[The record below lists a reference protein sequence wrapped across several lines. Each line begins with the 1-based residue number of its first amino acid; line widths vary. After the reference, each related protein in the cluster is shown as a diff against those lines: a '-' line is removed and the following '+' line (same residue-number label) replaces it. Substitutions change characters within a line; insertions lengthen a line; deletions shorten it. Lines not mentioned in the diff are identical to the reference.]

1 MKDAPNVAYVNLG
14 VKNLLDSQ
22 ANVKP
27 AIFEKSKQRPA
38 LILNADYRP
47 LSYFPLSLWPWQEAI
62 KAVYLKRVNVAAE
75 YEEVVRS
82 EKLTLPLPSVIVL
95 KNYVVPTKT
104 VPFTRATL
112 FLRDEFTCQYC
123 GYKGKDLTFDHV
135 VPKSRGGKTRWDNV
149 VAACQ
154 SCNLRKDAKTT
165 SQAGFK
171 LKKVPT
177 KPSPEVLLNKGK
189 KFPPSDMH
197 KSWVDFLYFE
207 KDFD

>member
-1 MKDAPNVAYVNLG
+1 M
-14 VKNLLDSQ
+14 LDSQ

-154 SCNLRKDAKTT
+154 SCNLRKAAKTT

-197 KSWVDFLYFE
+197 KSWSDFLYFE
-207 KDFD
+207 NDFD

>member
-1 MKDAPNVAYVNLG
+1 M
-14 VKNLLDSQ
+14 LDSQ
-22 ANVKP
+22 ANEKP

-95 KNYVVPTKT
+95 KNYVVPTKA

-154 SCNLRKDAKTT
+154 SCNLRKAAKTT

-197 KSWVDFLYFE
+197 KSWNDFLYFE

>member
-1 MKDAPNVAYVNLG
+1 M
-14 VKNLLDSQ
+14 LDSQ

-95 KNYVVPTKT
+95 KNYVVPTKN

-135 VPKSRGGKTRWDNV
+135 VPKSRGGKTRWENV

-154 SCNLRKDAKTT
+154 SCNLRKAAKMT

-197 KSWVDFLYFE
+197 KSWNDFLYFE

>member
-1 MKDAPNVAYVNLG
+1 M
-14 VKNLLDSQ
+14 LDSQ

-62 KAVYLKRVNVAAE
+62 KAVYLKRVIVAAE

-154 SCNLRKDAKTT
+154 SCNLRKAAKTT

-171 LKKVPT
+171 LRKVPT

-197 KSWVDFLYFE
+197 KSWNDFLYFE

>member
-1 MKDAPNVAYVNLG
+1 M
-14 VKNLLDSQ
+14 LDSQ

-62 KAVYLKRVNVAAE
+62 KAVYLQRVNVAAE

-154 SCNLRKDAKTT
+154 SCNLRKAAKTT

-171 LKKVPT
+171 LKKAPT

-197 KSWVDFLYFE
+197 KSWSDFLYFE

>member
-1 MKDAPNVAYVNLG
+1 M
-14 VKNLLDSQ
+14 LDSQ

-27 AIFEKSKQRPA
+27 AIFERSKQRPA

-154 SCNLRKDAKTT
+154 SCNLRKAAKTT

-171 LKKVPT
+171 LKKAPT

-197 KSWVDFLYFE
+197 KSWSDFLYFE

>member
-1 MKDAPNVAYVNLG
+1 M
-14 VKNLLDSQ
+14 LDSQ

-104 VPFTRATL
+104 VPFTRATV

-154 SCNLRKDAKTT
+154 SCNLRKAAKTT

-171 LKKVPT
+171 LKKAPT

-189 KFPPSDMH
+189 KFPPSDIH
-197 KSWVDFLYFE
+197 KSWTDFLYFE

>member
-1 MKDAPNVAYVNLG
+1 M
-14 VKNLLDSQ
+14 LDSQ

-154 SCNLRKDAKTT
+154 SCNLRKAAKTT

-171 LKKVPT
+171 LKRAPT

-197 KSWVDFLYFE
+197 KSWNDFLYFE

>member
-1 MKDAPNVAYVNLG
+1 M
-14 VKNLLDSQ
+14 LDSQ

-104 VPFTRATL
+104 APFTRATL

-154 SCNLRKDAKTT
+154 SCNLRKAAKTT

-171 LKKVPT
+171 LRKVPT

-197 KSWVDFLYFE
+197 KSWNDFLYFE

>member
-1 MKDAPNVAYVNLG
+1 M
-14 VKNLLDSQ
+14 LDSQ
-22 ANVKP
+22 ANLKP
-27 AIFEKSKQRPA
+27 AIFERSKQRPA

-123 GYKGKDLTFDHV
+123 GYKGKDLTLDHV

-154 SCNLRKDAKTT
+154 SCNLRKAAKTT

-171 LKKVPT
+171 LKKAPT

-189 KFPPSDMH
+189 KFPPNDMH
-197 KSWVDFLYFE
+197 KSWIDFLYFE

>member
-1 MKDAPNVAYVNLG
+1 M
-14 VKNLLDSQ
+14 LDSQ
-22 ANVKP
+22 ANLKP
-27 AIFEKSKQRPA
+27 AIFERSKQRPA

-154 SCNLRKDAKTT
+154 SCNLRKAAKTT

-171 LKKVPT
+171 LKKAPT

-197 KSWVDFLYFE
+197 KSWNDFLYFE

>member
-1 MKDAPNVAYVNLG
+1 M
-14 VKNLLDSQ
+14 LDSL

-47 LSYFPLSLWPWQEAI
+47 LSYFPLSLWSWQEAI

-135 VPKSRGGKTRWDNV
+135 VPKSRGGKTRWENV

-154 SCNLRKDAKTT
+154 SCNLRKAAKTT

-177 KPSPEVLLNKGK
+177 KPSSEVLLNKGK

-197 KSWVDFLYFE
+197 KSWSDFLYFE

>member
-1 MKDAPNVAYVNLG
+1 M
-14 VKNLLDSQ
+14 LDSQ
-22 ANVKP
+22 ANVKA

-95 KNYVVPTKT
+95 KNYVVPTKA

-154 SCNLRKDAKTT
+154 SCNLRKAAKTT

-197 KSWVDFLYFE
+197 KSWSDFLYFE

>member
-1 MKDAPNVAYVNLG
+1 M
-14 VKNLLDSQ
+14 LDSQ

-47 LSYFPLSLWPWQEAI
+47 LSYFPLSLWSWQEAI

-154 SCNLRKDAKTT
+154 SCNLRKAAKTT

-171 LKKVPT
+171 LKKTPT

-197 KSWVDFLYFE
+197 KSWSDFLYFE

>member
-1 MKDAPNVAYVNLG
+1 M
-14 VKNLLDSQ
+14 LDSQ

-27 AIFEKSKQRPA
+27 ATFEKSKQRPA

-154 SCNLRKDAKTT
+154 CCNLRKAAKTT

-171 LKKVPT
+171 LKRAPT

-197 KSWVDFLYFE
+197 KSWSDFLYFE

>member
-1 MKDAPNVAYVNLG
+1 M
-14 VKNLLDSQ
+14 LDSQ

-154 SCNLRKDAKTT
+154 SCNLRKAAKTT

-197 KSWVDFLYFE
+197 KSWSDFLYFE

>member
-1 MKDAPNVAYVNLG
+1 M
-14 VKNLLDSQ
+14 KNLLDSQ

-82 EKLTLPLPSVIVL
+82 EKLTLPLPSVIVH

-104 VPFTRATL
+104 VPFTRSTL

-154 SCNLRKDAKTT
+154 SCNLRKAAKTT

-197 KSWVDFLYFE
+197 KSWNDFLYFE

>member
-1 MKDAPNVAYVNLG
+1 MNKAM
-14 VKNLLDSQ
+14 LDSQ
-22 ANVKP
+22 DNTKP
-27 AIFEKSKQRPA
+27 DIFEKAKQRPA

-47 LSYFPLSLWPWQEAI
+47 LSYFPLSLWPWQEAV
-62 KAVYLKRVNVAAE
+62 KAVYLERVNVAAE

-82 EKLTLPLPSVIVL
+82 EKLILPLPSVIVL
-95 KNYVVPTKT
+95 KSYVVPTKT
-104 VPFTRATL
+104 VPFTRANL

-123 GYKGKDLTFDHV
+123 GGKGKDLTFDHV

-154 SCNLRKDAKTT
+154 ACNLRKAAKTT
-165 SQAGFK
+165 TQAGFK

-197 KSWVDFLYFE
+197 KSWGDFLYFE
-207 KDFD
+207 KDLD

>member
-1 MKDAPNVAYVNLG
+1 M
-14 VKNLLDSQ
+14 LDSQ

-154 SCNLRKDAKTT
+154 SCNLRKAAKTT

-189 KFPPSDMH
+189 KIPPHDMH
-197 KSWVDFLYFE
+197 KSWNDFLYFE

>member
-1 MKDAPNVAYVNLG
+1 M
-14 VKNLLDSQ
+14 LDSQ

-154 SCNLRKDAKTT
+154 SCNLRKAAKTT

-197 KSWVDFLYFE
+197 KSWSNFLYFE
-207 KDFD
+207 KGFD

>member
-1 MKDAPNVAYVNLG
+1 M
-14 VKNLLDSQ
+14 LDSQ

-95 KNYVVPTKT
+95 KNYVVPTKA

-154 SCNLRKDAKTT
+154 SCNLRKAAKTT

-171 LKKVPT
+171 LKKLPT

-197 KSWVDFLYFE
+197 KSWNDFLYFE
-207 KDFD
+207 KDFDRNNLKK

>member
-1 MKDAPNVAYVNLG
+1 M
-14 VKNLLDSQ
+14 LDSQ

-154 SCNLRKDAKTT
+154 SCNLRKAAKTT

-171 LKKVPT
+171 LKKAPI

-197 KSWVDFLYFE
+197 KSWSDFLYFE

>member
-1 MKDAPNVAYVNLG
+1 M
-14 VKNLLDSQ
+14 LDSQ

-154 SCNLRKDAKTT
+154 SCNLKKAAKTT

-171 LKKVPT
+171 LTKVPT

-197 KSWVDFLYFE
+197 KSWNDFLYFE

>member
-1 MKDAPNVAYVNLG
+1 M
-14 VKNLLDSQ
+14 LDSQ

-154 SCNLRKDAKTT
+154 SCNLRKAAKTT

-171 LKKVPT
+171 LKKAPT
-177 KPSPEVLLNKGK
+177 KPSSEVLLNKGK

-197 KSWVDFLYFE
+197 KSWSDFLYFE

>member
-1 MKDAPNVAYVNLG
+1 M
-14 VKNLLDSQ
+14 LDSQ

-47 LSYFPLSLWPWQEAI
+47 LSYFPLSLWPWQDAI

-154 SCNLRKDAKTT
+154 SCNLRKAAKTT

-171 LKKVPT
+171 LKKAPI

-197 KSWVDFLYFE
+197 KSWGDFLYFE

>member
-1 MKDAPNVAYVNLG
+1 M
-14 VKNLLDSQ
+14 LDSQ

-104 VPFTRATL
+104 VPYTRATL

-154 SCNLRKDAKTT
+154 SCNLRKAAKTT

-171 LKKVPT
+171 LKKAPI

-197 KSWVDFLYFE
+197 KSWSDFLYFE

>member
-1 MKDAPNVAYVNLG
+1 M
-14 VKNLLDSQ
+14 LDSQ

-95 KNYVVPTKT
+95 KNYVVPTKA

-154 SCNLRKDAKTT
+154 SCNLRKAAKTT

-171 LKKVPT
+171 LKKAPT

-189 KFPPSDMH
+189 KFPPSDIH
-197 KSWVDFLYFE
+197 KSWTDFLYFE

>member
-1 MKDAPNVAYVNLG
+1 M
-14 VKNLLDSQ
+14 LDSQ
-22 ANVKP
+22 GNVKP

-135 VPKSRGGKTRWDNV
+135 VPKSRGGKTHWDNV

-154 SCNLRKDAKTT
+154 SCNLRKAAKTT

-177 KPSPEVLLNKGK
+177 KPSSEVLLNKGK

-197 KSWVDFLYFE
+197 KSWSDFLYFE

>member
-1 MKDAPNVAYVNLG
+1 M
-14 VKNLLDSQ
+14 LDSQ

-154 SCNLRKDAKTT
+154 SCNLKKAAKTT

-171 LKKVPT
+171 LKKAPT

-197 KSWVDFLYFE
+197 KSWSDFLYFE

>member
-1 MKDAPNVAYVNLG
+1 M
-14 VKNLLDSQ
+14 LDSQ

-154 SCNLRKDAKTT
+154 SCNLRKAAKTT
-165 SQAGFK
+165 SQAGFNLNK
-171 LKKVPT
+171 APT

-189 KFPPSDMH
+189 KFPPTDMH
-197 KSWVDFLYFE
+197 KSWSDFLYFE

>member
-1 MKDAPNVAYVNLG
+1 M
-14 VKNLLDSQ
+14 LDSQ
-22 ANVKP
+22 ANLKP
-27 AIFEKSKQRPA
+27 AIFERSKQRPA

-154 SCNLRKDAKTT
+154 SCNLRKAAKTT

-197 KSWVDFLYFE
+197 KSWSDFLYFE
-207 KDFD
+207 KDFS

>member
-1 MKDAPNVAYVNLG
+1 MG
-14 VKNLLDSQ
+14 VKKFMLDGQ

-95 KNYVVPTKT
+95 KNYVVPTKA

-154 SCNLRKDAKTT
+154 SCNLRKAAKTT

-197 KSWVDFLYFE
+197 KSWNDFLYFE

>member
-1 MKDAPNVAYVNLG
+1 M
-14 VKNLLDSQ
+14 LDSQ

-27 AIFEKSKQRPA
+27 DIFEKSKQRPA

-135 VPKSRGGKTRWDNV
+135 VPKSRGGKTRWENV

-154 SCNLRKDAKTT
+154 SCNLRKAAKTT

-197 KSWVDFLYFE
+197 KSWSDFLYFE
-207 KDFD
+207 KDFG

>member
-1 MKDAPNVAYVNLG
+1 M
-14 VKNLLDSQ
+14 LDSQ
-22 ANVKP
+22 ANIKP

-154 SCNLRKDAKTT
+154 SCNLRKAAKTT

-171 LKKVPT
+171 LKKTPT

-197 KSWVDFLYFE
+197 KSWNDFLYFE

>member
-1 MKDAPNVAYVNLG
+1 M
-14 VKNLLDSQ
+14 LDSQ

-62 KAVYLKRVNVAAE
+62 KAVYLERVNVAAE

-154 SCNLRKDAKTT
+154 SCNLRKAAKTT

-171 LKKVPT
+171 LKKAPT

-197 KSWVDFLYFE
+197 KSWNDFLYFE

>member
-1 MKDAPNVAYVNLG
+1 M
-14 VKNLLDSQ
+14 LDSQ

-95 KNYVVPTKT
+95 KNYVVPTKA

-154 SCNLRKDAKTT
+154 SCNLRKAAKTT

-189 KFPPSDMH
+189 KFPPGDMH
-197 KSWVDFLYFE
+197 KSWMDFLYFE
-207 KDFD
+207 KDLD

>member
-1 MKDAPNVAYVNLG
+1 M
-14 VKNLLDSQ
+14 LDSQ

-27 AIFEKSKQRPA
+27 ALFEKSKQRPA

-154 SCNLRKDAKTT
+154 SCNLRKAAKTT

-171 LKKVPT
+171 LKKAPT

-197 KSWVDFLYFE
+197 KSWSDFLYFE